1 MVDRMIKVGERFGV
15 PVMLL
20 VALLFFA
27 REMCVS
33 IHATLIVP
41 MVKSHV
47 EFLESTS
54 ETLERSSITLRQI
67 EQTEATQAAILSE
80 ISLGQRAIQSALLHD
95 PTTGALE

>member
-1 MVDRMIKVGERFGV
+1 MVDRVIKIGERFGV

-20 VALLFFA
+20 IVGAFFL
-27 REMCVS
+27 REACVS
-33 IHATLIVP
+33 IHGTLLVP

-95 PTTGALE
+95 PTTGAIE

>member
-1 MVDRMIKVGERFGV
+1 MVDRVIKIGERFGV

-20 VALLFFA
+20 IVGAFFL
-27 REMCVS
+27 REACVS
-33 IHATLIVP
+33 IHSTLVVPIVQ
-41 MVKSHV
+41 SHCD
-47 EFLESTS
+47 FLKSTS

-80 ISLGQRAIQSALLHD
+80 ISDGQRAIQSALLHD

>member
-20 VALLFFA
+20 VVVLFFA
-27 REMCVS
+27 REACVS
-33 IHATLIVP
+33 IHATLLVP
-41 MVKSHV
+41 IVKSHV

-54 ETLERSSITLRQI
+54 ETLHEID
-67 EQTEATQAAILSE
+67 QTQQQQAAILGE

-95 PTTGALE
+95 PKTGGLE

>member
-20 VALLFFA
+20 VVFLWFA
-27 REMCVS
+27 REACIS
-33 IHATLIVP
+33 IHGTLLVP
-41 MVKSHV
+41 IVKSHV

-54 ETLERSSITLRQI
+54 ETLHEID
-67 EQTEATQAAILSE
+67 QTQQQQATILGE

-95 PTTGALE
+95 PKTGGLE